1 VKMRQKR
8 RIVWA
13 LIWVAGV
20 AFLAWA
26 PQSGLKTTTYFFL
39 MVKYM
44 CLAMS
49 FNLIAGYV
57 GYISFGH
64 VAFYGIGGYVAAILA
79 SKTALGPYAYPCL
92 ALGGLGAAVAGYFL
106 GTVLLRLRGAYF
118 AIATLALNEALKII
132 MFNLPEE
139 FSGGSFGIPLP
150 TIRNS
155 MAAYYLMLT
164 VTALSIIAI
173 HRLMRS
179 KFGITLKAIR
189 EDEDAAMAMGINA
202 PKYKA
207 WAFSFSTL
215 LMGLAGAID
224 LQFIGYIYP
233 EAAFF
238 IDVNVDVIA
247 MTMLGGIGTIFGPVI
262 GSVILFIIADF
273 VWARWPFSHL
283 IVLGLVICILV
294 MFMRRGILGLVE
306 EKIPQLRGKIR

>member
-1 VKMRQKR
+1 MNLKGKFWWGF
-8 RIVWA
+8 IL
-13 LIWVAGV
+13 LICVS
-20 AFLAWA
+20 FLAWA
-26 PQSGLKTTTYFFL
+26 PHSGFKTTTYFFL
-39 MVKYM
+39 MIKYI
-44 CLAMS
+44 CLALS

-79 SKTALGPYAYPCL
+79 SKTGLCAYAYVCL
-92 ALGGLGAAVAGYFL
+92 LSGGLGAAISGYFL
-106 GTVLLRLRGAYF
+106 GMALLRLRGAYF
-118 AIATLALNEALKII
+118 AIATLALNEALKVI

-150 TIRNS
+150 GIRNP
-155 MAAYYLMLT
+155 MVAYYLMLA
-164 VTALSIIAI
+164 VTSGSIVMIYFLV
-173 HRLMRS
+173 HS

-202 PKYKA
+202 PKYKV
-207 WAFSFSTL
+207 WAFSLSTF

-238 IDVNVDVIA
+238 IEVNVEVIA
-247 MTMLGGIGTIFGPVI
+247 MTMLGGIGTIIGPVI

-273 VWARWPFSHL
+273 IWAKWPFSHL
-283 IVLGLVICILV
+283 IVLGLVLCILV
-294 MFMRRGILGLVE
+294 MFMRRGILGLAE
-306 EKIPQLRGKIR
+306 DKIPALRGKKK

>member
-1 VKMRQKR
+1 MV
-8 RIVWA
+8 
-13 LIWVAGV
+13 WVASV

-26 PQSGLKTTTYFFL
+26 PLSGFKTMTYFFL
-39 MVKYM
+39 MIKYI
-44 CLAMS
+44 CLALS

-79 SKTALGPYAYPCL
+79 SNTGLGQNAYLCFFSGALGAS
-92 ALGGLGAAVAGYFL
+92 VAGYFL
-106 GTVLLRLRGAYF
+106 GRVLLRLRGAYF

-150 TIRNS
+150 AIRNAE
-155 MAAYYLMLT
+155 AAYYLMLS
-164 VTALSIIAI
+164 VTAISIIVI
-173 HRLMRS
+173 YYLVRS
-179 KFGITLKAIR
+179 KFGVTLKAIR

-207 WAFSFSTL
+207 WAFCLSTF

-238 IDVNVDVIA
+238 IEVNVEVIA

-283 IVLGLVICILV
+283 IVLGLVVCILV
-294 MFMRRGILGLVE
+294 MFMRRGILGLAE
-306 EKIPQLRGKIR
+306 DKIPALRGRIK